1 MFRPRFALLSAT
13 VFVFSCGRTQLDPLP
28 GFPSLMLWAWE
39 RPEDLRFLDP
49 RAAGV
54 AFLAGTI
61 TIDRGRTFLKPRLQ
75 PLRVAPGTKLMA
87 VVRVESRGQAPANIA
102 LVADLLTSTVQPGV
116 SGLQIDYDAAES
128 ERHFYRDLA
137 RAVRGKLTRDIPL
150 TMTALVSWCAS
161 DDWIRDF
168 PVAEAVPMYFRM
180 GAEPY
185 LRRVELRNPLC
196 QASTGLSTDE
206 LVRVPLHHRVF
217 LFNPRPWTR
226 DALRLAMSEVN
237 RWQ

>member
-1 MFRPRFALLSAT
+1 MLRL
-13 VFVFSCGRTQLDPLP
+13 GRAVLIGAIVLPACSRIAPDPLP

-49 RAAGV
+49 LSAGV
-54 AFLAGTI
+54 AFLDATI
-61 TIDRGRTFLKPRLQ
+61 TIDRGHASLKPRLQ
-75 PLRVAPGTKLMA
+75 PLRVASGTKLMA
-87 VVRVESRGQAPANIA
+87 VVRVESRGPAANPEY
-102 LVADLLTSTVQPGV
+102 VAALLTAGMRSGI
-116 SGLQIDYDAAES
+116 SGLQIDYDAPVS
-128 ERHFYRDLA
+128 ERAFYRNLA
-137 RAVRGKLTRDIPL
+137 RIVRARLPRDVPL

-168 PVAEAVPMYFRM
+168 PVADAVPMYFRM

-185 LRRVELRNPLC
+185 LRRAALNNPLC

-206 LVRVPLHHRVF
+206 LIRVPLHRRLF

-226 DALRLAMSEVN
+226 EALRLAMSEVN

>member
-1 MFRPRFALLSAT
+1 
-13 VFVFSCGRTQLDPLP
+13 
-28 GFPSLMLWAWE
+28 MLWAWE

-49 RAAGV
+49 TSAGV

-61 TIDRGRTFLKPRLQ
+61 TIDRGHASLKPRLQ
-75 PLRVAPGTKLMA
+75 PLLMAPGTKLMA
-87 VVRVESRGQAPANIA
+87 VVRVESRGQPPG
-102 LVADLLTSTVQPGV
+102 DLEHLAAMLTAGVRPGI
-116 SGLQIDYDAAES
+116 SGLQMDYDAAVS
-128 ERHFYRDLA
+128 ERAFYRDLA
-137 RAVRGKLTRDIPL
+137 RIVRARLPRDIPL

-185 LRRVELRNPLC
+185 LRRAAFRNPLC

-206 LVRVPLHHRVF
+206 MIRVPLHRRVF
-217 LFNPRPWTR
+217 LFNPRSWTR
-226 DALRLAMSEVN
+226 EALRQAMAEVN